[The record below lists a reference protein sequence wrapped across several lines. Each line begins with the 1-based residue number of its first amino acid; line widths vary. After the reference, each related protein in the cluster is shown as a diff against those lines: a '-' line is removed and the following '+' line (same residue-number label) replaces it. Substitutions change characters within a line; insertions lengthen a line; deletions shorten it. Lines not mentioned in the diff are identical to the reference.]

1 MPICQFVAC
10 DKDIP
15 EHRRF
20 CSQRCAN
27 LHRWKR
33 TSFEP
38 WSKMEI
44 CTVCGKE
51 FKTTRNYRRGFKT
64 CSKKC
69 EGEAK
74 RQDKLGKPLSEEH
87 KRKVSIAHTGK
98 KLSREHRRKI
108 GLGVRGPRNRQWID
122 GRSYEKKV
130 MPTTILNLLE
140 CSKKK
145 WKAFRSGYR
154 RRGRYTRS
162 RVDAQRTNRDVWSP
176 AC

>member
-122 GRSYEKKV
+122 GRSYEKKGDADY
-130 MPTTILNLLE
+130 NFE
-140 CSKKK
+140 
-145 WKAFRSGYR
+145 F
-154 RRGRYTRS
+154 TR
-162 RVDAQRTNRDVWSP
+162 VLKEEVEGIQVWLQKTREIHTFT
-176 AC
+176 C